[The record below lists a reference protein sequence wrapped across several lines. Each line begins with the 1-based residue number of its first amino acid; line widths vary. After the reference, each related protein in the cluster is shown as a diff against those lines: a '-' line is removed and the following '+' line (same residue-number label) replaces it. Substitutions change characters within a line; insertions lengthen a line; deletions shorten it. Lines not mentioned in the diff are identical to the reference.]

1 MRHRKKTIKLGRPA
15 PHRAALLSGQVV
27 SLIESGRIVT
37 TVNKAKA
44 TRSLA
49 ERMVTLGKRG
59 TLADR
64 RLALA
69 RLRRPKAVAKL
80 FGTVAPAFQ
89 DRAGGYTRIVRL
101 GTRSGDNAERAI
113 LEWVNF
119 IPPETSKSKGKKG
132 AAKDTGTPDKAEKKE
147 ARRKKAS
154 A

>member
-15 PHRAALLSGQVV
+15 PHRAALLAGQVV

-37 TVNKAKA
+37 TLSKAKA

-64 RLALA
+64 RIALA

-101 GTRSGDNAERAI
+101 GTRTGDNAESAI

-119 IPPETSKSKGKKG
+119 IPPDASKPKGKKG
-132 AAKDTGTPDKAEKKE
+132 AANKAATPGKADKKT
-147 ARRKKAS
+147 ARNKAS
-154 A
+154 D